1 MDGIRIV
8 RLDDAAEIAAIYKD
22 YVLTT
27 TVSFETE
34 PVGEEP
40 MRERIAEI
48 SSRFP
53 YFVYEQEGR
62 IVGYC
67 YAHPWKERAAY
78 ANTLETTVYLSPDA
92 CGQGI
97 GKQLMLRL
105 IEACRQQG
113 VHALIACIT
122 AENTHSI
129 GFHASLG
136 FRQVSLFRQVG
147 YKAGRWLDVV
157 DMELMLLR

>member
-1 MDGIRIV
+1 MDEIRKV
-8 RLDDAAEIAAIYKD
+8 RLEDAAEIAAIYKD
-22 YVLTT
+22 YVLAT

-34 PVGEEP
+34 AVGTEQ

-78 ANTLETTVYLSPDA
+78 ANTLETTVYLAPKV

-97 GKQLMLRL
+97 GTRLMQHL
-105 IEACRQQG
+105 IAACREQG

-129 GFHASLG
+129 GFHAILG
-136 FRQVSLFRQVG
+136 FRQVSLFEQVG

-157 DMELMLLR
+157 DMELLV